1 MCYGLLMEQFL
12 AFETRLTRYRFEIGF
27 NVSNKSLRKFSFV
40 YDCTT
45 LSIFQDYLLKKIDNN
60 VYKPMFINFSAQTSA
75 NQTQDI
81 IMTKLDKRRKGD
93 FRF

>member
-1 MCYGLLMEQFL
+1 M
-12 AFETRLTRYRFEIGF
+12 
-27 NVSNKSLRKFSFV
+27 KFFFV
-40 YDCTT
+40 YDYTT